1 MKKVCFSFVTLM
13 ISFLFVNGQKISQ
26 ADYVSKYKDLAI
38 HEMKR
43 SGVPASITLAQ
54 GMLETESGNSQL
66 LLRSNNHF
74 GIKCKSNWNG
84 PSVSHDDDEKDE
96 CFRAYQNA
104 EESYKDHSDFLKNS
118 PRYAF
123 LFDLD
128 RTNYKAWAEGLRKA
142 GYATNQRYP
151 EILIRYIETYNL
163 QQYDTGEVNETPTM
177 IANVV
182 LAPGNEIEKVTLQ
195 QVIPEAI
202 PIALYSP
209 FSTHE
214 INHSKALFVP
224 AGTSLLAIATRQKI
238 SLSRLLDYNDLKKD
252 GILSKDQFIF
262 LERKKSTG
270 SVDYYITIDNETP
283 YSVAQTNGVQ
293 LRNLLSYNGYSENE
307 ILSQG
312 TRVYL
317 KPGLANIS
325 DPQPLINTPEKTNN
339 GKAVNE
345 VVSHQV
351 QPKEG
356 LYSISKKYGVSV
368 GQLKNW
374 NNLPGD
380 HLKIGQTLNILK

>member
-1 MKKVCFSFVTLM
+1 MKKVCISFIVLM
-13 ISFLFVNGQKISQ
+13 ISFSFVKGQKISQ
-26 ADYVSKYKDLAI
+26 ADYIATYKGLAI

-84 PSVSHDDDEKDE
+84 PSVSHDDDERDE

-118 PRYAF
+118 PRYSF

-163 QQYDTGEVNETPTM
+163 QQYDTGEINETPTM

-182 LAPGNEIEKVTLQ
+182 LARGNDMAKATLQ
-195 QVIPEAI
+195 QVIPEEV
-202 PIALYSP
+202 PIASFSP
-209 FSTHE
+209 FSIHE
-214 INHSKALFVP
+214 INHSKALYVP
-224 AGTSLLAIATRQKI
+224 AGTSLLAIASRQKVK
-238 SLSRLLDYNDLKKD
+238 LSRLLDYNDLKKD
-252 GILSKDQFIF
+252 GILAKDQFIF
-262 LERKKSTG
+262 LERKKTTG
-270 SVDYYITIDNETP
+270 SADYYITGINETP

-293 LRNLLSYNGYSENE
+293 LQNLLSYNRYSENE

-317 KPGLANIS
+317 KPGLANIALS
-325 DPQPLINTPEKTNN
+325 QPGRNLPEQIK
-339 GKAVNE
+339 NE
-345 VVSHQV
+345 KSVEEVISHQV

-368 GQLKNW
+368 DQLKGW
-374 NNLPGD
+374 NDLPDD
-380 HLKIGQTLNILK
+380 HLQIGQTLNILK